1 MPGKPRTSHGRA
13 RSLCL
18 LHRRVGW
25 VEKLEPCR
33 PSADTWVVLLQ
44 GEIVQAVEHKI
55 VGEVVQEEIVS
66 LGYPGLGEA
75 GATRARRGK

>member
-1 MPGKPRTSHGRA
+1 MQ
-13 RSLCL
+13 
-18 LHRRVGW
+18 
-25 VEKLEPCR
+25 PCR

-44 GEIVQAVEHKI
+44 SEIVQAVEHKI
-55 VGEVVQEEIVS
+55 VGEVVQEEIVF